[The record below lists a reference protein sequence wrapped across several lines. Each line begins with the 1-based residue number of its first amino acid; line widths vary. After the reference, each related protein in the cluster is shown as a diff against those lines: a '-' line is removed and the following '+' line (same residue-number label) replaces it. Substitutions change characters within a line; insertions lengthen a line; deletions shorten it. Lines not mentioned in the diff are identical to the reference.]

1 MVASIRLFLQVKLND
16 PAARPRRSDLH
27 LPNDWPREADIGTLA
42 AKASGLFI
50 FAALCIES
58 LTTRES
64 CIETVRRNT
73 QNSRRVCAS
82 QARQIIESLADNSRN
97 KDGQDFDGESVIL
110 EIPSVGGRTQKAG
123 SVGIFTLEL
132 CSSALRR
139 QPLSKQKPRGFETL
153 LANRSRSL
161 RILKQDGRRRGLQA
175 ESTDASRTQA

>member
-1 MVASIRLFLQVKLND
+1 MEASIRLFLQVKLND

-27 LPNDWPREADIGTLA
+27 LPNDWPREADIDTLA

-64 CIETVRRNT
+64 CVETVRGT
-73 QNSRRVCAS
+73 HKTHGVCSSSLCRTYS
-82 QARQIIESLADNSRN
+82 QLSSDNSRN

-123 SVGIFTLEL
+123 SVRIFTLEL
-132 CSSALRR
+132 CSSALQRR
-139 QPLSKQKPRGFETL
+139 PLSKQKP
-153 LANRSRSL
+153 RSL
-161 RILKQDGRRRGLQA
+161 RILKQDERRRGLQA